1 MVRQS
6 TVESCSIRLRRWQ
19 AMWPYMFSDKEF
31 TVAVLAQNEFQIWKI
46 WVWIF
51 RSFEVDFLIFV
62 GGAGGGA
69 PVWDT
74 RQNWMLQG
82 IHKNDRIALQLGS
95 NEMILIT
102 YSIVRTTFC
111 DLSPI
116 LELQY
121 TTYCNRSSKLPVFLR
136 IILFRPWGSLFVFT
150 ACFYLLPF
158 PR

>member
-1 MVRQS
+1 
-6 TVESCSIRLRRWQ
+6 
-19 AMWPYMFSDKEF
+19 MWPYMFSDKEF
-31 TVAVLAQNEFQIWKI
+31 TVVVLARNWFQIWKI

-111 DLSPI
+111 DLAPI

-121 TTYCNRSSKLPVFLR
+121 DLTVKSLQNCPF
-136 IILFRPWGSLFVFT
+136 FRVS
-150 ACFYLLPF
+150 Y
-158 PR
+158 